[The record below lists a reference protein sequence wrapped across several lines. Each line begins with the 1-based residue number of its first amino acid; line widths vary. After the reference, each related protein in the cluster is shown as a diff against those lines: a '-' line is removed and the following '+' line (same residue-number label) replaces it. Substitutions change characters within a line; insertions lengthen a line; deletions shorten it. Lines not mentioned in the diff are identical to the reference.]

1 MTDTAPTTTPFRFN
15 LDIEGYQCAA
25 EAALPNQDISL
36 TEFLPLIWKLQDAL
50 IGIWTRLNEAE
61 GRTVSCRAGCGAC
74 CRQLVPI
81 SATEALHLNKVIQGM
96 PREHRE
102 RVLGS
107 FAQAQ
112 AQLAEK
118 GMLEALGKLTE
129 LSLDVKRQI
138 GFDYFALK
146 IPCPF
151 LEGESCSIHSV
162 RPSACREYLVTSPP
176 LHCASLNG
184 ESINMLRHS
193 AKFSSIL
200 FSFSDGAGYAK
211 PAIIPLILALPSTVE
226 GDPQLEQK
234 FYAPKLF
241 ENFLNRLA
249 VLFAQVT

>member
-61 GRTVSCRAGCGAC
+61 GRTVSCRTGCGAC

-81 SATEALHLNKVIQGM
+81 SAMEALHLNEVIQGL
-96 PREHRE
+96 PGEHRE

-118 GMLEALGKLTE
+118 GMLEALARLW
-129 LSLDVKRQI
+129 
-138 GFDYFALK
+138 
-146 IPCPF
+146 PF
-151 LEGESCSIHSV
+151 FEAE
-162 RPSACREYLVTSPP
+162 R
-176 LHCASLNG
+176 
-184 ESINMLRHS
+184 
-193 AKFSSIL
+193 
-200 FSFSDGAGYAK
+200 SFS
-211 PAIIPLILALPSTVE
+211 
-226 GDPQLEQK
+226 
-234 FYAPKLF
+234 
-241 ENFLNRLA
+241 
-249 VLFAQVT
+249 